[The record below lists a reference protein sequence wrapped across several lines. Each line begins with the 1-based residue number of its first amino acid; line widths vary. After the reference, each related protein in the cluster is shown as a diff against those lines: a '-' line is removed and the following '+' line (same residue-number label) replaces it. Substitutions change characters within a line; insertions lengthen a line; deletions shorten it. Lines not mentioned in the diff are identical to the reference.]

1 MATEVVMPKLG
12 LTMETGTLGAWL
24 VEEGSS
30 VTKGEPLLEV
40 VTDKVTMEVEAQV
53 DGILRKQ
60 LYPAGVDIEVTKVI
74 GIIADADEDISA
86 LLAAAESDAEVP
98 ATAPATP
105 EPAAPAAAPVP
116 AAAPPPAPSLA
127 PATST
132 VSDNGKRHKASPKA
146 RKMLADRG
154 LTADQVTGRGPGGRV
169 LSADVEAYLASSPE
183 PAPTGAGGAV
193 APAAPA
199 ALVELT
205 RPQKVAAERLT
216 FSSREIPHI
225 HLSMEVSAVWLQKLR
240 EGFKLEGKRIS
251 HNDMIVR
258 ATGRALSDFP
268 RLNSMLEGDDQ
279 VRQFTQ
285 VDIGVAVDTPQ
296 GLLVPVIH
304 DVPGKSLEEI
314 AADSA
319 RLVDAARR
327 SELQPDDLMGG
338 TFTISNL
345 GMFGVSHF
353 TAIINPP
360 QVAILAVGAIENRV
374 VAMDNNA
381 LVAQPRLTLTLAADH
396 RVVDGALGA
405 RFLQRLREVLESPG
419 LLG

>member
-12 LTMETGTLGAWL
+12 LTMETGTLGVWL
-24 VEEGSS
+24 IEEGNS

-60 LYPAGVDIEVTKVI
+60 LYPAGVDVEVTKVI

-86 LLAAAESDAEVP
+86 LLEAAESAAGAPV
-98 ATAPATP
+98 AIPATP
-105 EPAAPAAAPVP
+105 AAAAAAAPPAVP
-116 AAAPPPAPSLA
+116 AAAPPPSPAPT
-127 PATST
+127 TST

-146 RKMLADRG
+146 RKMLADQG
-154 LTADQVTGRGPGGRV
+154 LTADQVKGRGPGGRV
-169 LSADVEAYLASSPE
+169 LSADVEAYLASSPQIA
-183 PAPTGAGGAV
+183 PAAGGGA
-193 APAAPA
+193 AATPAPA

-216 FSSREIPHI
+216 FSSREVPHI
-225 HLSMEVSAVWLQKLR
+225 HLTMDVSAVWLQKLR
-240 EGFKLEGKRIS
+240 EGFKIEGKRIS

-279 VRQFTQ
+279 VRQFAQ

-327 SELQPDDLMGG
+327 SELQPDDLVGG

-345 GMFGVSHF
+345 GMFGVAHF

-405 RFLQRLREVLESPG
+405 RFLQRLREVLETPG